1 MARLRCSDV
10 FGSLAWPHLPNGHQA
25 VPVREELLDISQGEI
40 TDGGSGKIF
49 DQPGD
54 AAAQVKVAH
63 FVHAVEEEDDAP
75 CVQISIK
82 EIIRYGDTLALQ
94 IGAHEGEEPLVAFCA
109 ILGRVVRLKICSQV
123 TQGQENGDKAALWY
137 AKPLL
142 HHGRAFGTVTR

>member
-25 VPVREELLDISQGEI
+25 VPVREELLDIGQGEI
-40 TDGGSGKIF
+40 TDGGSGKIVPQPRCTRIAHNAAGNDDTTRRAGASKIF

-54 AAAQVKVAH
+54 AVAQVKVAH

-94 IGAHEGEEPLVAFCA
+94 IGAHE
-109 ILGRVVRLKICSQV
+109 
-123 TQGQENGDKAALWY
+123 
-137 AKPLL
+137 
-142 HHGRAFGTVTR
+142 